1 MHKLQP
7 SLYHIYNQSTHCLDN
22 PDTLPHLSF
31 RLAIS
36 ISNQITVKNGVK
48 YCLVILNNRLHVL
61 LLQEIKHIKTSIKT
75 EICYLKHPQ
84 QRSACAGLSPNSICQ
99 SQHFRM
105 YCNLVSKD
113 MFLFRVPVAILL
125 FESQHTLQQ
134 KRRSYLKLTVYS
146 MMPQENLCKFHQSL
160 YSVQKTEKIDIPI
173 Q

>member
-1 MHKLQP
+1 MGRVCDGPPTRHLIRVLWVLTSPSHHLNTHKESSVHMHKLQP

-36 ISNQITVKNGVK
+36 ISNKITVKNGVK

-125 FESQHTLQQ
+125 FESQHTLQ
-134 KRRSYLKLTVYS
+134 
-146 MMPQENLCKFHQSL
+146 
-160 YSVQKTEKIDIPI
+160 
-173 Q
+173 